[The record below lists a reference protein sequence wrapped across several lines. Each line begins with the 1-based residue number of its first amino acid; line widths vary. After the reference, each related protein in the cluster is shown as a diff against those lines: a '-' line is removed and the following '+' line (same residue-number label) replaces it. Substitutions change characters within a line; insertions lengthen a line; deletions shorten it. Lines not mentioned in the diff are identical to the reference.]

1 MANIRKPRKGSM
13 QYWPRKRAVRQYPL
27 VKSWANVQEPK
38 LLGFAGYKAGMFH
51 IIVTDNR
58 KTSPTKGQ
66 DISIP
71 VTVLECPPL
80 KVASVRFYKTDVYGK
95 KAAKDIMAKVDKELG
110 RRISMPKKI
119 KEDMQKI
126 NPSEYDDMTLL
137 VYTQPKL
144 TGIGKKVPEI
154 FEVAIGGDMKTKF
167 EFAKN
172 VFGKEITVEDVFKE
186 GQNLDV
192 HAVTKGKGFQGPVK
206 RFGVSLR
213 SHKSEKTKRGPGS
226 LGGWR
231 GQGHVMYRVAHAG
244 QMGYHTR
251 MEHNKM
257 LIKIEKDLSRIN
269 PKGGFNKY
277 GVIRNTCLL
286 MKGSLPGPSK
296 RLIRLCRA
304 TRDSKSAAE
313 APAIQQI
320 IN

>member
-1 MANIRKPRKGSM
+1 M

-80 KVASVRFYKTDVYGK
+80 KVASVRFYKKDVYGK
-95 KAAKDIMAKVDKELG
+95 KAAKDVMAKVDKELG
-110 RRISMPKKI
+110 NRISMPKKI

-126 NPSEYDDMTLL
+126 NPSEYDDITVL

-154 FEVAIGGDMKTKF
+154 FEVAIGGDIKAKF

-172 VFGKEITVEDVFKE
+172 IFGKEINAEDVFKE
-186 GQNLDV
+186 GQSLDV

-206 RFGVSLR
+206 RFGVSIR
-213 SHKSEKTKRGPGS
+213 SHKAEKTKRGPGS

-257 LIKIEKDLSRIN
+257 LIKIEKDLNRIN

-277 GVIRNTCLL
+277 GVVRNTCL
-286 MKGSLPGPSK
+286 MIKGSLPGPSK

-304 TRDSKSAAE
+304 TRDFKAVSE